1 MGRISDA
8 IADVE
13 EELEGEIE
21 ELEKLRALSNDEI
34 ERLKEEV
41 DDLALQLKD
50 LTDYIEWAENFYPE
64 MANQYGA
71 INKVRG

>member
-1 MGRISDA
+1 MGRIMDA

-13 EELEGEIE
+13 EELEGEIA
-21 ELEKLRALSNDEI
+21 ELEKLRTLSDDEI
-34 ERLKEEV
+34 ERLKDEV
-41 DDLALQLKD
+41 KDLAEQLNYFE
-50 LTDYIEWAENFYPE
+50 DYIEWAESFYPE